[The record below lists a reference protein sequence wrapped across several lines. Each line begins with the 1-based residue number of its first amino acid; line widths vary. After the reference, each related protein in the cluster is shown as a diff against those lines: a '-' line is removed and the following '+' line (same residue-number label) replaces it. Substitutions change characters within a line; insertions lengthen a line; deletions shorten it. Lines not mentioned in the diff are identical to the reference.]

1 MTEVGRPLPDLDAI
15 RLLVVIADCGSIG
28 AAARR
33 EGITQP
39 SASKRIAVLER
50 RLGVELLRRSTRG
63 SSLTDNGRV
72 VTEWAR
78 GVLEATE
85 ALLTG
90 SAALRAA
97 HTGTLRV
104 AASQTIAEYLVPI
117 WLAKLRTAMPD
128 AAVRLEVMNS
138 AGVIDAVRAS
148 SCDVGFVESPGV
160 PADLTA
166 TTVRRDELRLV
177 VAPGHPFAGRA
188 SAVTRKELAAS
199 QLVVREVGSGTRE
212 VLERAL
218 GNLDAV
224 DLLELDSNAAVKIS
238 VASGAGCTVISQL
251 AVAAE
256 LADSRLV
263 EVPVHGLDLRR
274 LLRMVSRRDYRPNEV
289 ATTLARLA
297 HHR

>member
-1 MTEVGRPLPDLDAI
+1 MTERGRPLPDLDAI

-39 SASKRIAVLER
+39 SASKRVAVLER
-50 RLGVELLRRSTRG
+50 RLGVELLRRTTRG
-63 SSLTDNGRV
+63 SALTDSGRV

-97 HTGTLRV
+97 HIGTLRV

-117 WLAKLRTAMPD
+117 WLAKLRTAKPD

-138 AGVIDAVRAS
+138 TAVIDAVRAS

-160 PADLTA
+160 PDDLAA

-177 VAPGHPFAGRA
+177 VAPGHPFAGRRT
-188 SAVTRKELAAS
+188 AVTRKELVAS
-199 QLVVREVGSGTRE
+199 QLVVREEGSGTRE
-212 VLERAL
+212 ELGRAL
-218 GNLDAV
+218 GSFDGIDV
-224 DLLELDSNAAVKIS
+224 LELDSNAAVKIS
-238 VASGAGCTVISQL
+238 VASGAGCTVMSQL

-256 LADSRLV
+256 LADGRLV
-263 EVPVHGLDLRR
+263 EVPVDGLDLRR
-274 LLRMVSRRDYRPNEV
+274 LLRMVTRRDYRPNEV